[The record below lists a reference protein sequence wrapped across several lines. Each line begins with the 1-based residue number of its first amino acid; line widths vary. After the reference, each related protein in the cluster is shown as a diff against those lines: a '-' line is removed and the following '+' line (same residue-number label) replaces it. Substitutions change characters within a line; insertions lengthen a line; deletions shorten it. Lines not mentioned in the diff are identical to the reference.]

1 MKVQANQ
8 LTKDADSFIKE
19 EDVNI
24 EPSHKPLFQFPA
36 SIVKSGEEQ
45 VNKFA
50 YQRNHQ
56 FTKSY

>member
-8 LTKDADSFIKE
+8 LTTDADSFIKE

-36 SIVKSGEEQ
+36 SIVKPGEEQ

-50 YQRNHQ
+50 YQRNP
-56 FTKSY
+56 